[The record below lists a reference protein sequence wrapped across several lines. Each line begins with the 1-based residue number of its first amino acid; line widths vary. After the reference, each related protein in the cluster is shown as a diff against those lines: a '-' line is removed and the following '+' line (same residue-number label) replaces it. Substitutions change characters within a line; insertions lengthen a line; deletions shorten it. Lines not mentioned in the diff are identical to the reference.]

1 MTATRVNIQD
11 EPRLTPTESSQVK
24 NLVERSYDKVAQEY
38 LAWSAPR
45 PTTTRAS
52 YIDHLVSILPAGASV
67 LELGC
72 GAGVPSTQTL
82 LSHGLQVTGVDISA
96 SQIALAREHIPQA
109 QLIQSDMMSLS
120 FPESSYDAI
129 VGFYSI
135 FHLPKEEQG
144 IMISRATEWLKPG
157 GWLLCNFHTADGDTV
172 RENWFKPGVSIF
184 SSGLGVEGNREM
196 LRKDGK
202 GLKIVKDEVA
212 VEKVGKFEETFH
224 WILAI
229 RENADRAGSLI

>member
-1 MTATRVNIQD
+1 MASTRVDIQD
-11 EPRLTPTESSQVK
+11 QPTIASTESSEVK
-24 NLVERSYDKVAQEY
+24 NLVERSYDNVAQDY

-52 YIDHLVSILPAGASV
+52 YIDNLVRILPSEASV

-82 LSHGLQVTGVDISA
+82 ISHGLQVTGVDISA

-109 QLIQSDMMSLS
+109 RLIHSDMMSLS
-120 FPESSYDAI
+120 FPPNSFNAI

-144 IMISRATEWLKPG
+144 IMISRATRWLKPG
-157 GWLLCNFHTADGDTV
+157 GWLLCNFHTAEGDTV

-184 SSGLGVEGNREM
+184 SSGLGVEGNRDM

-202 GLKIVKDEVA
+202 GLKI
-212 VEKVGKFEETFH
+212 
-224 WILAI
+224 
-229 RENADRAGSLI
+229 